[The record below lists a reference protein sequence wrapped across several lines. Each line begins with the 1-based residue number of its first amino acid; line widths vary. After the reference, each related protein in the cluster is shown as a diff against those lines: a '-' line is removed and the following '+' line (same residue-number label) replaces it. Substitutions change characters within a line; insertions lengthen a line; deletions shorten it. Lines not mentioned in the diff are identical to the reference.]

1 MSNHLYEEIK
11 LLFGESVT
19 VLSKQKD
26 ITNAGHYLIFDSF
39 NRVNAGKGDF
49 FFSVYIVVKSL
60 SDSSSIFE
68 KIDRDLESVMKA
80 LLNGKKIYCTGVD
93 LVDFTSSTF
102 VYRFKIK
109 VEKEI

>member
-1 MSNHLYEEIK
+1 MIEEIK

-26 ITNAGHYLIFDSF
+26 ITNAGHYLVFDSF

-49 FFSVYIVVKSL
+49 FFSVYIAVKSL
-60 SDSSSIFE
+60 TDSSSIFE
-68 KIDRDLESVMKA
+68 KIDRDLESAMKA
-80 LLNGKKIYCTGVD
+80 VLNGKKIYCTGIE
-93 LVDFTSSTF
+93 LVDFTSSVF

-109 VEKEI
+109 IEKEI